1 MAKNIP
7 TTDTQPESKANYCAF
22 PKMGRPLSKP
32 VLKTCADLATEGAKI
47 YRCFKQGALRES
59 DFRALFF
66 SLKILRDLIR
76 DHELTELSETV
87 ELLKLTMQ
95 KSSELNINDGQ
106 EKVKDDDND

>member
-7 TTDTQPESKANYCAF
+7 TTNTQPESKANYCAF

-47 YRCFKQGALRES
+47 HRCFKRGALSEC

-87 ELLKLTMQ
+87 ELLKLTM
-95 KSSELNINDGQ
+95 KSSESNINDGQ